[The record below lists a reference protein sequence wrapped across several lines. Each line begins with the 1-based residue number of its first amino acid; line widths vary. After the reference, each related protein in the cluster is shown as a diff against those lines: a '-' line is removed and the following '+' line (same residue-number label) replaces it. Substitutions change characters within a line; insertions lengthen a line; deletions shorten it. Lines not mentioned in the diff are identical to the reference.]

1 MIRRP
6 FRFLLC
12 LLAAAAAACRAK
24 APEQIP
30 VIDVSLGDYFFH
42 LPDTVPAGRV
52 TFRLGA
58 KGPHAHVMDVI
69 RLEGGKTIK
78 DVMAAGISVADS
90 PWVKRLGG
98 SVAAAEGGSA
108 SVTMNLT
115 PGSYLLICYFGDDD
129 HVPHFAKGMA
139 APFVV
144 SGAASAAA
152 PPTPDLDIAL
162 VDFDFNLSA
171 PLSPGHHVIR
181 VVNNAKQSHEV
192 VISRLKDGFTPEQG
206 RAWADSAAAKG
217 PVPWEM
223 VGGVGDL
230 APGDTIVM
238 QADFKPGTYHLLC
251 YFDDAASHKNH
262 YELGMHKYLTVN

>member
-6 FRFLLC
+6 FSLLLS
-12 LLAAAAAACRAK
+12 LLATAAACRAK

-30 VIDVSLGDYFFH
+30 VVDVSLGDYFFH

-52 TFRLGA
+52 TFRLA
-58 KGPHAHVMDVI
+58 ARGPHAHVMDVI

-78 DVMAAGISVADS
+78 DVVAAGISVADS

-108 SVTMNLT
+108 SVTMNLA

-129 HVPHFAKGMA
+129 HLPHFVKGMA
-139 APFVV
+139 SPFVV
-144 SGAASAAA
+144 TGTGSVAPAPAS
-152 PPTPDLDIAL
+152 DLEIAL
-162 VDFDFNLSA
+162 VDFDFILSA
-171 PLSPGHHVIR
+171 PLTAGHHAIR

-192 VISRLKDGFTPEQG
+192 VIARLKDGFTPEQG
-206 RAWADSAAAKG
+206 RAWGDSAEPKG
-217 PVPWEM
+217 PVPWEP

-230 APGDTIVM
+230 AAGDTLVM
-238 QADFKPGTYHLLC
+238 QADFKPGTYRLLC
-251 YFDDAASHKNH
+251 YFGDEASHKNH
-262 YELGMHKYLTVN
+262 YELGMHKYVTIN